1 MPGPPRQGRC
11 CYGWRVASS
20 EWQVYLGYKREELM
34 KQFASTEMGVVLCDT
49 PQSRI
54 ALTHWA
60 PGANMTAT
68 ATPPVE
74 VVLCVRDGEVTIRV
88 DGEQLH
94 LGAGDGV
101 QLPAGHAWQATV
113 GATGAQVL
121 RVDSFHPGFTP
132 AKSLMPPLA
141 QPHRFTVAGGQKLV
155 YTDYVRGG
163 VLTFAPGFTADKHFH
178 QDADEI
184 FWFFQGTCRV
194 TVPDGSFTVP
204 AGNIIYT
211 APYEWHIIENVGDE
225 PLLMFLTVT
234 PNIVP
239 SHTFFDAHGEP
250 FVRSWEP
257 LRKMG

>member
-1 MPGPPRQGRC
+1 
-11 CYGWRVASS
+11 
-20 EWQVYLGYKREELM
+20 M
-34 KQFASTEMGVVLCDT
+34 KQFLIEDENIILCDT
-49 PQSRI
+49 AQSRI
-54 ALTHWA
+54 ALQRWTL
-60 PGANMTAT
+60 GARLAAVAMPA
-68 ATPPVE
+68 VE
-74 VVLCVRDGEVTIRV
+74 TVLCVVEGQVTV
-88 DGEQLH
+88 LYEETQME
-94 LGAGDGV
+94 LGTLAGV

-113 GATGAQVL
+113 GGAGAKLL

-132 AKSLMPPLA
+132 EKSLMPPLEH
-141 QPHRFTVAGGQKLV
+141 PHRFAVAGGQKLV

-163 VLTFAPGFTADKHFH
+163 VLTFAPGFVADKHFH

-194 TVPDGSFTVP
+194 TVPGGAFTVP
-204 AGNIIYT
+204 AGTIVYT

-239 SHTFFDAHGEP
+239 SHTFFAVNGEP
-250 FVRSWEP
+250 FVRSWAP

>member
-1 MPGPPRQGRC
+1 MQ
-11 CYGWRVASS
+11 
-20 EWQVYLGYKREELM
+20 
-34 KQFASTEMGVVLCDT
+34 QFLITDEAIVLCDT

-54 ALTHWA
+54 ELQRLA
-60 PGANMTAT
+60 PGATLTTGERPA
-68 ATPPVE
+68 VE
-74 VVLCVRDGEVTIRV
+74 TVLCVVEGQVTVLCDGWPM
-88 DGEQLH
+88 D
-94 LGAGDGV
+94 LGVMDGV

-113 GATGAQVL
+113 GAPGANVL
-121 RVDSFHPGFTP
+121 RVDSFHPGFTSE
-132 AKSLMPPLA
+132 KSLMPPLA
-141 QPHRFTVAGGQKLV
+141 APHRFTVAGGQKLV

-163 VLTFAPGFTADKHFH
+163 VLTFPPGFTADKHFH

-194 TVPDGSFTVP
+194 TVPEGAFTVP

-250 FVRSWEP
+250 YVRSWEP
-257 LRKMG
+257 LRQMG

>member
-1 MPGPPRQGRC
+1 MQ
-11 CYGWRVASS
+11 
-20 EWQVYLGYKREELM
+20 
-34 KQFASTEMGVVLCDT
+34 QFLSTDENIILCDT
-49 PQSRI
+49 PQSWIEIRR
-54 ALTHWA
+54 LT
-60 PGANMTAT
+60 PGALINSS

-74 VVLCVRDGEVTIRV
+74 VVLCVLEGEVVLQMDGER
-88 DGEQLH
+88 LH
-94 LGAGDGV
+94 LGVSDGV
-101 QLPAGHAWQATV
+101 QLPAGHAWHATV
-113 GATGAQVL
+113 GATGARML
-121 RVDSFHPGFTP
+121 RVDSFHPGFT
-132 AKSLMPPLA
+132 AEKALMPPLT
-141 QPHRFTVAGGQKLV
+141 QPHCFTVAGGEKLV

-163 VLTFAPGFTADKHFH
+163 VLTFAPGFAADKHFH

-194 TVPDGSFTVP
+194 TVPEGAFTVP
-204 AGNIIYT
+204 AGTIVYT

-239 SHTFFDAHGEP
+239 SHTFFDANGEP

>member
-1 MPGPPRQGRC
+1 
-11 CYGWRVASS
+11 
-20 EWQVYLGYKREELM
+20 M
-34 KQFASTEMGVVLCDT
+34 KQFLLTDENIVLCDT

-54 ALTHWA
+54 ELQRLTPGIIVNA
-60 PGANMTAT
+60 P

-74 VVLCVRDGEVTIRV
+74 VVLCVVEGDLVVQTAGES
-88 DGEQLH
+88 LH
-94 LGAGDGV
+94 LSVSDGV
-101 QLPAGHAWQATV
+101 QLPAGQGWQATV
-113 GATGAQVL
+113 GATGAKLL

-132 AKSLMPPLA
+132 EKSLMPPLT

-155 YTDYVRGG
+155 YTDYIRGG
-163 VLTFAPGFTADKHFH
+163 VLTFAPGFAADKHFH

-194 TVPDGSFTVP
+194 TVPDGAFTVP
-204 AGNIIYT
+204 AGTIVYT
-211 APYEWHIIENVGDE
+211 APDEWHIIENVGDE

-239 SHTFFDAHGEP
+239 SHTFFDANGEP

-257 LRKMG
+257 LRRMG

>member
-1 MPGPPRQGRC
+1 
-11 CYGWRVASS
+11 
-20 EWQVYLGYKREELM
+20 M
-34 KQFASTEMGVVLCDT
+34 KQFASTEMGGVSHST

-54 ALTHWA
+54 SLQQLAS
-60 PGANMTAT
+60 GASLAMPA
-68 ATPPVE
+68 APPVE
-74 VVLCVRDGEVTIRV
+74 VVLCVLAGELTIRV

-94 LGAGDGV
+94 LRADDGV

-113 GATGAQVL
+113 GAASAHVL
-121 RVDSFHPGFTP
+121 RVDSFHPGFTQEK
-132 AKSLMPPLA
+132 ALMPPLT

-163 VLTFAPGFTADKHFH
+163 VLTFAPGFVADKHFH

-194 TVPDGSFTVP
+194 TVPDGAFTVP

-239 SHTFFDAHGEP
+239 SHTFFDANGEP